1 MDVAFRLANDGG
13 MRIRTFA
20 LILVLGGCAKEP
32 SSAIVAKVE
41 AAGAGDLRS
50 ASPQAMESWFQQHRD
65 LALEVRQL
73 CQPVQKSAPAN
84 WADSTEG
91 KVCAAASVA
100 SVFRFRERKGD
111 GRGFEAGK

>member
-1 MDVAFRLANDGG
+1 
-13 MRIRTFA
+13 MRIGTFA
-20 LILVLGGCAKEP
+20 LILVWGGCTKEP
-32 SSAIVAKVE
+32 SSAIEAKVE

-50 ASPQAMESWFQQHRD
+50 ASPQAMESWFQRHRD

-73 CQPVQKSAPAN
+73 CQSVKKSAPAN

-100 SVFRFRERKGD
+100 SVFRFQERKGD

>member
-1 MDVAFRLANDGG
+1 MDAAFKLSNDGG
-13 MRIRTFA
+13 MRIWTLA
-20 LILVLGGCAKEP
+20 IVLILGGCAKEP

-50 ASPQAMESWFQQHRD
+50 ASPQAVENWFRQHKG
-65 LALEVRQL
+65 LSVEVKQL
-73 CQPVQKSAPAN
+73 CQPVREKAAAN

-100 SVFRFRERKGD
+100 SAFNFRERKGD
-111 GRGFEAGK
+111 GRGFEAVK

>member
-1 MDVAFRLANDGG
+1 VAFRLANDGG

-50 ASPQAMESWFQQHRD
+50 ASPKAIESWFQQHRD
-65 LALEVRQL
+65 VALEVRLL
-73 CQPVQKSAPAN
+73 CQPIQKIASAN

-91 KVCAAASVA
+91 KVCAAAIVA
-100 SVFRFRERKGD
+100 SVFRFQERKGD
-111 GRGFEAGK
+111 GRGFEAGR

>member
-1 MDVAFRLANDGG
+1 MDAAFKLLNDGG
-13 MRIRTFA
+13 MRIRTLA
-20 LILVLGGCAKEP
+20 LVLILGGCTKET
-32 SSAIVAKVE
+32 SSVIVAKVE

-50 ASPQAMESWFQQHRD
+50 ASPQAVETWFRQHKD
-65 LALEVRQL
+65 LALEVKQL
-73 CQPVQKSAPAN
+73 CAPVAAKAAAN

-100 SVFRFRERKGD
+100 SAFRFKERQGD

>member
-1 MDVAFRLANDGG
+1 MGFKLSNDGG
-13 MRIRTFA
+13 MRIRTLA
-20 LILVLGGCAKEP
+20 IVLILGGCTKEP

-41 AAGAGDLRS
+41 AAGAGDVRS
-50 ASPQAMESWFQQHRD
+50 ASREAVETWFRQHKD
-65 LALEVRQL
+65 LAVEVKQL
-73 CQPVQKSAPAN
+73 CLPVRERAGAS

-100 SVFRFRERKGD
+100 SAFRFQERKGD